1 MRSKL
6 FFILALLMFLS
17 LPSVRAH
24 AETTVPDRVDSAEA
38 LSQWLDSHKE
48 SGGQVAL
55 DADIEWEGYFKFLTK
70 APVIIDA
77 GSYSFHLNYRSYLGF
92 SGPVTI
98 KGSPLPDGVL
108 FDGEQNA
115 QLSLDDGARVVA
127 EGDNVTAVQT
137 RWSQGLSTC
146 FADICVTGRQATA
159 VRLAGGDLSLSCIRL
174 YASGEGAAC
183 LDAGEGTADVFF
195 SILKA
200 TGPDAVSLRSGAGS
214 VVDTA
219 ACSPE
224 PEDAVLIPASRHK
237 IGLWVAN
244 SDSFFYKSI
253 QDTEP
258 LPGRVEITFDKTES
272 TPARSLSLDWTPETT
287 PPAVPGS
294 YTVTGVLEL
303 PEDFTALLGDFK
315 PTLSVQMVDPSRPYL
330 KPIYQ
335 LNADGVCAI
344 PYFKTF
350 NSKDHH
356 EILYLSEDN
365 GKSWHSVPSDSGKG
379 DRYMSYNHLSIQFK
393 NYFEPG
399 KTYLLKM
406 EVESP
411 EISGTSNILEITLSD
426 DGSLD
431 IFSFDG
437 DRDFS
442 DRDDSHSDVIPVSP
456 DTPIDTAAADGE
468 TYSSSEVMDM
478 VEANPGYTTFFGEGI
493 QASVDS
499 QALAALMPGADDTLT
514 VQLTALGGS
523 RYRVAFI
530 KKSGEAVTFSD
541 TPLLVRINIA
551 LRENETPDQLSFK
564 TEDGAAAD
572 IAAYNSETGQLELRV
587 SVPGVYTLSSD
598 WSVPAAP
605 AAALQAPAP
614 GPIWIGLAVLTAICT
629 AALIIARLKKR
640 TV

>member
-1 MRSKL
+1 MRSKM
-6 FFILALLMFLS
+6 FFILTLLLFLG
-17 LPSVRAH
+17 LPCVRVH
-24 AETTVPDRVDSAEA
+24 AEATAPDRVDSAEA
-38 LSQWLDSHKE
+38 LVQWLDSHKE

-55 DADIEWEGYFKFLTK
+55 DADIEWEGYFKFLTE

-98 KGSPLPDGVL
+98 KGTPLPGGVL

-115 QLSLDDGARVVA
+115 QLSLEDGVRVVA
-127 EGDNVTAVQT
+127 EGDNVIAVQT
-137 RWSQGLSTC
+137 RWSQGLATY

-174 YASGEGAAC
+174 YADGEAAAC

-200 TGPDAVSLRSGAGS
+200 TGQNAVSLRSGAGS

-224 PEDAVLIPASRHK
+224 PENAVLIPANRHK
-237 IGLWVAN
+237 IELGVAN
-244 SDSFFYKSI
+244 GDPFFYKSI
-253 QDTEP
+253 QNTKP
-258 LPGRVEITFDKTES
+258 LPGRVEITFDKTEN
-272 TPARSLSLDWTPETT
+272 TPARSLSLSWTPETT

-303 PEDFTALLGDFK
+303 PEDFAALLGDFK

-330 KPIYQ
+330 KPLYK
-335 LNADGVCAI
+335 LNADGVCVI
-344 PYFKTF
+344 PYFI
-350 NSKDHH
+350 NLNPKDHH
-356 EILYLSEDN
+356 ETLYLSEDN
-365 GKSWHSVPSDSGKG
+365 GKSWYSVPSDSGEG
-379 DRYMSYNHLSIQFK
+379 DSYMSYDHLSIQFK

-411 EISGTSNILEITLSD
+411 EISGISNILEITLSD

-442 DRDDSHSDVIPVSP
+442 DRDDGLSSVVPVSP
-456 DTPIDTAAADGE
+456 GTPIDTGAAGGE

-499 QALAALMPGADDTLT
+499 DALAALTPGADDTLT

-530 KKSGEAVTFSD
+530 KKNGEAVTFSD
-541 TPLLVRINIA
+541 TPLLVKINIA

-564 TEDGAAAD
+564 TEDGTTAD
-572 IAAYNSETGQLELRV
+572 ITAYNSETGQLELRV

-598 WSVPAAP
+598 WSAPAAP

-614 GPIWIGLAVLTAICT
+614 EPIWIVLAVLIVICT
-629 AALIIARLKKR
+629 AAFIIARLKKR